1 MKREIILLPTSTA
14 PGFPTPRTTAVFP
27 GTSGY
32 INANTPS
39 LRLDEAWADE
49 LNTSH
54 FAENNN
60 FTPANPSTSYAQVG
74 FPAAPTLVTFT
85 NIILSWAWDYGQG
98 GANSWWFPADNS
110 QGPTLTPF
118 ILERDGTTRSY
129 GTPTEITGAD
139 IAGMNVNF
147 NTEPGVFKLKSET
160 WDFSGIHPEG
170 GPWTIDDINNLVAG
184 VRLQCWDGPNG
195 KPFDPTGFERC
206 RMVSFKATLSVTD
219 LGGFVDN
226 VRSAASTSLRLM
238 RRARNAVVPSLK
250 ANLAIGDVGSRVYMS
265 HPKGPSVGGK
275 GWGQRVLERRP
286 GLILSRRIL
295 PESFRVEDEIFDL
308 RQYTCLAWAAY
319 RIDGGWSPELQGLSL
334 VDKGAGYTH
343 VRAQDGWSP
352 RPGDGVVMRVIDN
365 YPNLSFQGLAA
376 SGGGDLTVANRNY
389 DLMASGWSTVG
400 SSGSFSAAADT
411 TVYAAEEQ
419 GFLSSALLDYGSGGG
434 QGGRERTLGTLPFAD
449 GDFLHVRIVVKN
461 TSVPTPASQNA
472 EWSLRRENG
481 GLAAPEYW
489 DNATRTWTTSV
500 TYNDIPSDTPSGEV
514 VVDAIPLDA
523 GGASSDPDYYI
534 RVGRFSANLSSVQFN
549 VGLVDCFHS
558 DNTVA
563 GCRPSIV
570 TLDAGITRVADVHRM
585 VNATG
590 TGQVWDYT
598 RGVAVVEVQPFWRA
612 EDLPTNQ
619 VQPLIHAFHAAATY
633 DALQFIA
640 KTGSDDFIRF
650 ERAVSGQA
658 TFTLD
663 VDIPS
668 VDLTRLH
675 VLRAWARWLGADG
688 WTDYAPF
695 SVEVGYAIFLEA
707 DGSLVS
713 TGSEIGTLVYQAD
726 VATRDWVGIGNDSTR
741 FLDGYV
747 RMWETRRNPIS
758 GLEAIWRI

>member
-1 MKREIILLPTSTA
+1 MKREIILLPDSTA
-14 PGFPTPRTTAVFP
+14 PGFPTPRIGAVFP
-27 GTSGY
+27 STSGY
-32 INANTPS
+32 MGGTPHQS
-39 LRLDEAWADE
+39 LDEAWADDD
-49 LNTSH
+49 NTTH

-60 FTPANPSTSYAQVG
+60 FFPTNPAQSYAQVG
-74 FPAAPTLVTFT
+74 FQPSPTLVTFT
-85 NIILSWAWDYGQG
+85 NIVLEWAWDYGQG
-98 GANSWWFPADNS
+98 GANSWFFPPDNS
-110 QGPTLTPF
+110 AGPTLTPF
-118 ILERDGTTRSY
+118 IIERDGVTRNF
-129 GTPTEITGAD
+129 GTPTEIAGAD

-147 NTEPGVFKLKSET
+147 NTQPGVFKMKTET
-160 WDFSGIHPEG
+160 WDFSGAHPEG
-170 GPWTIDDINNLVAG
+170 GPWTINDINNLVAG
-184 VRLQCWDGPNG
+184 VRLQCWNGPG
-195 KPFDPTGFERC
+195 GRPFDPTGFERV
-206 RMVSFKATLSVTD
+206 RVVTFKATLSVTD

-226 VRSAASTSLRLM
+226 VRNAASTTLRLM
-238 RRARNAVVPSLK
+238 RRARNAIAPVTMADK
-250 ANLAIGDVGSRVYMS
+250 AVGDVGSRVYLS
-265 HPKGPSVGGK
+265 HPKGPAVGGK

-286 GLILSRRIL
+286 GIILSRKIL
-295 PESFRVEDEIFDL
+295 PEAFQVEDEIYDL
-308 RQYTCLAWAAY
+308 RKYTSLAWAAY

-352 RPGDGVVMRVIDN
+352 RPGDGAVMRVIEAF
-365 YPNLSFQGLAA
+365 PNLSFYGLAA
-376 SGGGDLTVANRNY
+376 NGGGDLTVANRNY

-400 SSGSFSAAADT
+400 SSGSFSATADT
-411 TVYAAEEQ
+411 TVYMAEEQ
-419 GFLSSALLDYGSGGG
+419 GFLSSALLDYGAGGG

-449 GDFLHVRIVVKN
+449 GDFLHVRIIIRN

-481 GLAAPEYW
+481 GLGSPEWW
-489 DNATRTWTTSV
+489 DNTTRTWTTE
-500 TYNDIPSDTPSGEV
+500 TDNAIPSDEPFGEV

-534 RVGRFSANLSSVQFN
+534 RIGRFSANLSSVQFN
-549 VGLVDCFHS
+549 GALVDCFHS
-558 DNTVA
+558 DNTIA
-563 GCRPSIV
+563 GCRSPIV
-570 TLDAGITRVADVHRM
+570 TLDAGITRLADVHRM

-612 EDLPTNQ
+612 EDLPTDQ
-619 VQPLIHAFHAAATY
+619 VHPLIHAFHATTTY
-633 DALQFIA
+633 DALQFVA
-640 KTGSDDFIRF
+640 KTGSDDLIRF
-650 ERAVSGQA
+650 ERAVTGQA

-675 VLRAWARWLGADG
+675 VLRAWCRWLGADG
-688 WTDYAPF
+688 WTEYAPF

-741 FLDGYV
+741 HLDGYI